1 VGGPHLAAQALEA
14 GLVDECHLFLSPVVV
29 GGGNQALPD
38 GLRLAGDVVGGG
50 DLRHGADL
58 VLERAAGT
66 QVVAGQARGHVHVQ
80 REPDNGGVE
89 PGQLDVRPVR
99 VALEGAT
106 FAALAAAGT
115 LWGTSV
121 PQTRLALS
129 LAGVWLVAAGGGAA
143 PPSPATAWCWAWL
156 VFSAS
161 FTVAQGPAAARPRPG
176 RPSPGG
182 RRRRHP
188 GRDRAQQPALVR
200 AGWRRR
206 RRRSPRRHLRALER
220 AVA

>member
-1 VGGPHLAAQALEA
+1 
-14 GLVDECHLFLSPVVV
+14 V

-129 LAGVWLVAAGGGAA
+129 LAGVWLVAAGGGGGTTLAGDG
-143 PPSPATAWCWAWL
+143 L
-156 VFSAS
+156 VLG
-161 FTVAQGPAAARPRPG
+161 VAGLLGLVHGGAGPGCCPAAT
-176 RPSPGG
+176 
-182 RRRRHP
+182 
-188 GRDRAQQPALVR
+188 
-200 AGWRRR
+200 
-206 RRRSPRRHLRALER
+206 RSP
-220 AVA
+220 